1 MAELADALD
10 LGSSGATRTG
20 SIPAS
25 CTSSIIIMP
34 FWHFIFQISFLYIQ
48 TKLYRYI
55 IVIHFYFEYE
65 KISCIRKRNPR
76 SM

>member
-1 MAELADALD
+1 
-10 LGSSGATRTG
+10 
-20 SIPAS
+20 
-25 CTSSIIIMP
+25 MP